1 MVTPKGDEDIKE
13 NSIQQYRN
21 QNAED
26 RQDGGTREEN
36 SLAARAT

>member
-21 QNAED
+21 QNTMLKTDKMEEP
-26 RQDGGTREEN
+26 GRE
-36 SLAARAT
+36 